1 MENQFLEDKRWL
13 SLFLDEMTSRMESEN
28 NLVRRGVL
36 AKVVATLEEFIEK
49 EV

>member
-13 SLFLDEMTSRMESEN
+13 SLLLDEMTSRMESEV